1 MQTGTTLAGNPR
13 FQYRYLWVVR
23 NTLTSK
29 AKIDQML
36 FISQEAGITDILVQV
51 RGRGDALYE
60 SLLVPTSP
68 LLKNAT
74 FDPLAYVLQ
83 EAHRRS
89 IRVHA
94 WVNVYVVWSPN
105 QQTAP
110 LGHLIYEHPEWF
122 DQDYSR
128 QDLPE
133 NGRQI
138 TGDPDE
144 GYYLSPNH
152 PAVSPYLLSVF
163 RELAARYPIDGLHLD
178 YVRYKGAPYGYNPD
192 ALAQYKLNTGKDPRK
207 VVLNF
212 RKMPDNPVYR
222 SEKNK
227 WDDSRRKAVT
237 QLVSSIH
244 DMLQEVRPQ
253 CALSVAVKPDLI
265 QAREKFYQ
273 EWDVWLAAGYVDWV
287 IPMNYS
293 SNLHEYARVIDVI
306 YDNLPEKYR
315 KRIIMGLA
323 LYNQKAPEAGD
334 KIKYTLITR
343 FPGISLFS
351 YNTLQEHPFYLRDL
365 GLNP

>member
-1 MQTGTTLAGNPR
+1 M
-13 FQYRYLWVVR
+13 
-23 NTLTSK
+23 TSRE
-29 AKIDQML
+29 KIDRML
-36 FISQEAGITDILVQV
+36 DLSIEAGITDILVQV
-51 RGRGDALYE
+51 RGRGDALYQ
-60 SLLVPTSP
+60 SLLVPTSS
-68 LLKNAT
+68 LLRTAT
-74 FDPLAYVLQ
+74 FDPLAYVL
-83 EAHRRS
+83 EEGHRRG

-105 QQTAP
+105 QQTTPA
-110 LGHLIYEHPEWF
+110 GHLIYEHPEWF

-128 QDLPE
+128 LDLAE
-133 NGRQI
+133 NGRHI

-152 PAVSPYLLSVF
+152 PEVSPYLLSVF
-163 RELAARYPIDGLHLD
+163 RELAAKYPLDGLHLD
-178 YVRYKGAPYGYNPD
+178 YVRYKGAPYGYNPE
-192 ALAQYKLNTGKDPRK
+192 AVSRYQSITGQNPRK

-227 WDDSRRKAVT
+227 WDDSRRRAIT
-237 QLVSSIH
+237 QLVSSTH
-244 DMLQEVRPQ
+244 EMLREVRPN
-253 CALSVAVKPDLI
+253 CVLSVAVKPDMI

-293 SNLHEYARVIDVI
+293 ADLVEFARVIEVI

-315 KRIIMGLA
+315 QRIIMGLA
-323 LYNQKAPEAGD
+323 LYNQKAPDAGD
-334 KIKYTLITR
+334 KMKYTQITR
-343 FPGISLFS
+343 FNGISLFS
-351 YNTLQEHPFYLRDL
+351 YNTLREHPFYLRDL